1 MNVYDFDETIY
12 DGDRTVDF
20 YKYCLRR
27 RPYIIF
33 RFPLWT
39 ALRFVLDSG
48 KKLVFKERFYRFLY
62 AFDDIDS
69 EVSRFWDGHEK
80 KIKRWYLENRR
91 PDDVV
96 ISASPEFL
104 LNPVCKRLGISVLMA
119 SVVDKKT
126 GLYTGDNCWGK
137 EKVRRFY
144 ERFKDGKIDDFYSDS
159 YSDSPLARISERAFI
174 VKGEKIIPWDKT
186 KL

>member
-12 DGDRTVDF
+12 DGDSTVDF

-119 SVVDKKT
+119 SVVDKKRGFIPAIT
-126 GLYTGDNCWGK
+126 AGEGKGAPFFMSGLRTAK
-137 EKVRRFY
+137 
-144 ERFKDGKIDDFYSDS
+144 STT
-159 YSDSPLARISERAFI
+159 FI
-174 VKGEKIIPWDKT
+174 PTPIRTHRLQGYLRE
-186 KL
+186 LLL

>member
-1 MNVYDFDETIY
+1 M
-12 DGDRTVDF
+12 
-20 YKYCLRR
+20 
-27 RPYIIF
+27 
-33 RFPLWT
+33 
-39 ALRFVLDSG
+39 
-48 KKLVFKERFYRFLY
+48 FKERFYRFLY

>member
-1 MNVYDFDETIY
+1 MTATARWIFINTACVA
-12 DGDRTVDF
+12 
-20 YKYCLRR
+20 

>member
-1 MNVYDFDETIY
+1 
-12 DGDRTVDF
+12 
-20 YKYCLRR
+20 
-27 RPYIIF
+27 
-33 RFPLWT
+33 
-39 ALRFVLDSG
+39 
-48 KKLVFKERFYRFLY
+48 
-62 AFDDIDS
+62 
-69 EVSRFWDGHEK
+69 
-80 KIKRWYLENRR
+80 
-91 PDDVV
+91 
-96 ISASPEFL
+96 
-104 LNPVCKRLGISVLMA
+104 MA